1 MKNKII
7 DTDLVIV
14 GGGTLG
20 LFIYSQLKNTIKNIK
35 VLDRGNF
42 EPKITKTNDIIN
54 KGIYHKGTF
63 TKRAFGIGG
72 NSSLWG
78 GQLAEF
84 TKTQLAE
91 YESELGLRKN
101 ETTKL
106 YKRVYKLL
114 NVKRNDLNNFVK
126 DNKIKVKLV
135 LVDEKE
141 AITIE
146 KIDIKP
152 NDTLFLLDKNQNP
165 DPWTN
170 KAIFEPY
177 NEITIDIDQDEQNAY
192 FKTLKNHSGQI
203 KIRSSI
209 IKMDTYIKAN
219 STSLG
224 NKPIGKLAEKN
235 SGITFTRSGRA
246 FFDQSTNLYIN
257 LNVHSIHQ

>member
-1 MKNKII
+1 RAWR
-7 DTDLVIV
+7 T
-14 GGGTLG
+14 
-20 LFIYSQLKNTIKNIK
+20 FETIKNNASL
-35 VLDRGNF
+35 V
-42 EPKITKTNDIIN
+42 
-54 KGIYHKGTF
+54 
-63 TKRAFGIGG
+63 IG
-72 NSSLWG
+72 
-78 GQLAEF
+78 
-84 TKTQLAE
+84 
-91 YESELGLRKN
+91 R
-101 ETTKL
+101 L
-106 YKRVYKLL
+106 YK
-114 NVKRNDLNNFVK
+114 NFIK

-209 IKMDTYIKAN
+209 IKLDTYIKAN

-246 FFDQSTNLYIN
+246 FFDQSTNLVRNRAETDRWWGIEVSFGPE
-257 LNVHSIHQ
+257 LD